1 MSTRIRDRRLTRTK
15 ATKPDTRPTKEPPP
29 GSRRTPLQDRSRQR
43 VERILDAAATVFGER
58 GYDAATTEE
67 IARLAGTSI
76 GSVYQFFPNKLAIF
90 NAISLRYLDRARAL
104 FDTFVTPASVEMPWP
119 DLLDRAIDA
128 FAAFHEDE
136 PGFRA
141 ILLNWRV
148 SAELLLANDAVN
160 RELAKRAEVVFVA
173 QAPGLTPRRRAL
185 VATIII
191 EVVSSMLILG
201 VRRGPEE
208 SRAILAETK
217 MLLRR
222 YLEPIVSEHAVSAG
236 RRSSGSPSS
245 SRGTRSRAP
254 SSGTRTRRR

>member
-1 MSTRIRDRRLTRTK
+1 MPHILSTRIGSPPLSRTK
-15 ATKPDTRPTKEPPP
+15 PAKPAAKTLTSPPP

-43 VERILDAAATVFGER
+43 VERILDAAAQVFGER

-104 FDTFVTPASVEMPWP
+104 FDTFVTPESIALPWP
-119 DLLDRAIDA
+119 ELLDRGIDA
-128 FAAFHEDE
+128 FAAFHESE

-160 RELAKRAEVVFVA
+160 RELARRAEVV
-173 QAPGLTPRRRAL
+173 
-185 VATIII
+185 
-191 EVVSSMLILG
+191 
-201 VRRGPEE
+201 
-208 SRAILAETK
+208 
-217 MLLRR
+217 
-222 YLEPIVSEHAVSAG
+222 
-236 RRSSGSPSS
+236 
-245 SRGTRSRAP
+245 
-254 SSGTRTRRR
+254 